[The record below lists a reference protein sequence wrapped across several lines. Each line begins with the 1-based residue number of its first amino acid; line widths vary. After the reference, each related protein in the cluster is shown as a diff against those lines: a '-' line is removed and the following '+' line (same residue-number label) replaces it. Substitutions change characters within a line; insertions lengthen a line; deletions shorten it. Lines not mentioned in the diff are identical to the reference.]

1 MNINRNQNLKKLIYV
16 SLFTAILFVQE
27 ELLTFIPDVQFTFML
42 VMLYGATM
50 GPLYGSLIVI
60 LHVIFDNL
68 FMSTFGNFW
77 IMAPQLLGLLITMM
91 FGYLLRRRNEFV
103 VAIFSVIAGLIYV
116 GLYMLVNI
124 YVLDMDPLAYIIA
137 DIPVDL
143 LLVTSNVI
151 TVMFLYK
158 PLKKLIDENLNNE
171 KKIEDLFQEIDEQ
184 EQSV

>member
-1 MNINRNQNLKKLIYV
+1 MKTYKKNLKKLIYV

-77 IMAPQLLGLLITMM
+77 IMGPQFFGLMFTMLL
-91 FGYLLRRRNEFV
+91 GYLLRRRNEFV
-103 VAIFSVIAGLIYV
+103 VALGSVVAGLFYV
-116 GLYMLVNI
+116 GLYMIVNI

-137 DIPVDL
+137 DIPVDI
-143 LLVTSNVI
+143 LLVTSNII

-158 PLKKLIDENLNNE
+158 PLKKLIENNIKEE
-171 KKIEDLFQEIDEQ
+171 KTTDNLFQETNQ
-184 EQSV
+184 TQ